1 MNEFFPCRA
10 VEHSDGSYAAV
21 TSDFHYFDAY
31 LKTAAVDTI
40 CKA

>member
-31 LKTAAVDTI
+31 FKDGCGGYDLQV
-40 CKA
+40 